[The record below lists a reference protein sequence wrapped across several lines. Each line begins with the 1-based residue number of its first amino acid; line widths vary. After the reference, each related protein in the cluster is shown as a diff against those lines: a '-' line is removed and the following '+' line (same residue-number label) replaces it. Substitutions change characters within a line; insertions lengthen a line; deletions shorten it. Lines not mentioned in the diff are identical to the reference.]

1 MPKQAISNAKDK
13 MAKAIT
19 GYSRELASIRA
30 GRANASLLDRITV
43 DYYGAPTPVNQ
54 LAGISV
60 PEARLLV
67 IQPYDKTSLGDIE
80 KAILKSDLGLN
91 PTNDGNIIRISIPAL
106 TEERRKELV
115 KVVKKAAEEAKVVIR
130 NVRRDG
136 NDDLKKLEKAGDIT
150 EDGLRGYSEDIQ
162 KLTDENINKIDERER
177 KRDFGSIIFKSALVR
192 EKDRTNVLC
201 MIRESF
207 QYRRTL
213 YQLGGFFTQGKGND

>member
-1 MPKQAISNAKDK
+1 MPKQVISNAKDK

-30 GRANASLLDRITV
+30 GRANASLLDRISV

-136 NDDLKKLEKAGDIT
+136 NDDLKKLEKTGEIT

-162 KLTDENINKIDERER
+162 KLTDENINKIDEMT
-177 KRDFGSIIFKSALVR
+177 K
-192 EKDRTNVLC
+192 EKEKEILEV
-201 MIRESF
+201 
-207 QYRRTL
+207 
-213 YQLGGFFTQGKGND
+213 

>member
-1 MPKQAISNAKDK
+1 MPKQAIDNTKDK

-30 GRANASLLDRITV
+30 GRANASLLDRISV
-43 DYYGAPTPVNQ
+43 EYYGAPTPVNQ

-91 PTNDGNIIRISIPAL
+91 PTSDGNIIRISIPAL

-130 NVRRDG
+130 NVRRDA

-150 EDGLRGYSEDIQ
+150 EDDLRGYSEDIQ
-162 KLTDENINKIDERER
+162 KLTDENINKIDEMT
-177 KRDFGSIIFKSALVR
+177 K
-192 EKDRTNVLC
+192 EKEKEILEV
-201 MIRESF
+201 
-207 QYRRTL
+207 
-213 YQLGGFFTQGKGND
+213 

>member
-30 GRANASLLDRITV
+30 GRANASLLDRISV

-91 PTNDGNIIRISIPAL
+91 PTSDGNIIRISIPAL

-130 NVRRDG
+130 NIRRDG
-136 NDDLKKLEKAGDIT
+136 NDDLKKLEKAGEIT

-162 KLTDENINKIDERER
+162 KLTDENINKIDEMT
-177 KRDFGSIIFKSALVR
+177 K
-192 EKDRTNVLC
+192 EKEKEILEV
-201 MIRESF
+201 
-207 QYRRTL
+207 
-213 YQLGGFFTQGKGND
+213 